1 MGKFSFNPL
10 TGEFCM
16 NPPMYDEVLNEVFPL
31 TVTLSKSPNVTTVE
45 HNGTATALQVT
56 CTCKRKGEPKNP
68 SMVQVTSSDG
78 QSWGIWHN
86 LASNSVTTQRMSITS
101 KGTTTIT
108 ATVEADGIRKTAA
121 TTVTRIL
128 PLFIGFSSKGGLS
141 AIKNN
146 LAKHVKTSW
155 NGETLNL
162 DNPKEGN
169 YLVIALPDG
178 KTIKNITSGGFAVP
192 LAAASADNSYKVLN
206 VAYTYNVYCSAN
218 PIAAGTMSNLVITI

>member
-31 TVTLSKSPNVTTVE
+31 TVTLTKSPNVTTVE
-45 HNGTATALQVT
+45 HTDASTSVVVT
-56 CTCKRKGEPKNP
+56 WTCKRKGENKNP
-68 SMVQVTSSDG
+68 SQVDIKYNGKSYG
-78 QSWGIWHN
+78 SWTN
-86 LASNSVTTQRMSITS
+86 PPYNTANSQRIAINA
-101 KGTTTIT
+101 KGTSTIT
-108 ATVEADGIRKTAA
+108 ATVTADGITKTA
-121 TTVTRIL
+121 TTSVTRIL
-128 PLFIGFSSKGGLS
+128 PLFIGFSSQGVLS

-162 DNPKEGN
+162 DNPKEGSF
-169 YLVIALPDG
+169 LVIALPDG

-192 LAAASADNSYKVLN
+192 LAAACADNSYKVLG
-206 VAYTYNVYCSAN
+206 VAYTYNVYYSAN

>member
-10 TGEFCM
+10 TGDFCM

-31 TVTLSKSPNVTTVE
+31 TVTLTKSPNVSTVE

-68 SMVQVTSSDG
+68 SMVQVTSNDG
-78 QSWGIWHN
+78 QSWGTWHN
-86 LASNSVTTQRMSITS
+86 LASNSVTTRRMSITA

-108 ATVEADGIRKTAA
+108 ATVEADGIRKTAT

-128 PLFIGFSSKGGLS
+128 PLFLGFATKSSFDRING
-141 AIKNN
+141 N
-146 LAKHVKTSW
+146 LTKYIKTSW
-155 NGETLNL
+155 NGETLNI
-162 DNPKEGN
+162 DNPAEGQ

-178 KTIKNITSGGFAVP
+178 KTVKNITSGGFAVP
-192 LAAASADNSYKVLN
+192 LEGPFADNSYKVRN
-206 VAYTYNVYCSAN
+206 VAYTYNVYYSAN